1 MKRLDA
7 ARYLG
12 LRINNS
18 DKKAWFVKYINEH
31 AIDDGGLFRD
41 CLSEMC
47 NELRH
52 QVKTEPHILCLLP
65 LLVPT
70 KNNQGDIGQDREML
84 VLNPGA
90 TTDVQL
96 KMMQYLGALM
106 GMSFR
111 SGILLDLNISRFTWK
126 QVVGEEVTKEDL
138 RLIDEHFV
146 K

>member
-1 MKRLDA
+1 
-7 ARYLG
+7 
-12 LRINNS
+12 
-18 DKKAWFVKYINEH
+18 
-31 AIDDGGLFRD
+31 
-41 CLSEMC
+41 
-47 NELRH
+47 
-52 QVKTEPHILCLLP
+52 
-65 LLVPT
+65 
-70 KNNQGDIGQDREML
+70 ML

-138 RLIDEHFV
+138 RLIDDHFV

>member
-52 QVKTEPHILCLLP
+52 QV
-65 LLVPT
+65 
-70 KNNQGDIGQDREML
+70 
-84 VLNPGA
+84 
-90 TTDVQL
+90 
-96 KMMQYLGALM
+96 
-106 GMSFR
+106 
-111 SGILLDLNISRFTWK
+111 
-126 QVVGEEVTKEDL
+126 
-138 RLIDEHFV
+138 
-146 K
+146 